1 MRLSIGDMHGKKW
14 TFLCK
19 AYAFMYVFI
28 HYMYFFRVS
37 NHEVVFTVGLGIM
50 LVKQREIGL

>member
-1 MRLSIGDMHGKKW
+1 MRLSIGEMHGKKW
-14 TFLCK
+14 IFLCK
-19 AYAFMYVFI
+19 AYAFI

-50 LVKQREIGL
+50 LVKQPEIGL